1 MVAGRIDAAD
11 ALADA
16 ALEWAAAS
24 DDEWTIAEVA
34 KAKAYA
40 ASTLA
45 ELRERVDRAAS
56 LLAEVGNVYEVANLF
71 SSAAYQALCLAGEND
86 AKQLVDRALP
96 ITRELDSPYLSMIL
110 HGNLGLAAL
119 LTGDPDAARQAFR
132 DQLELCRE
140 LVVPPVSSEGLLGL
154 AAVATVH
161 DDLDRAA
168 RLAGAADAHR
178 YGQPTGPV
186 EARLHATFFERAR
199 ARHGAST
206 WDRAMSEGAALSFND
221 AIATALEEPAR
232 EDGRL
237 CRTAGTRGAPGLLT
251 ARSTRG
257 GVRTTVR
264 EGVESALRA
273 RRGTVAQRGPP
284 FDLGA
289 NAASRSAGQA
299 DCNLGG
305 GRLRDFAASTRQLQR
320 GRRMPTRIAVRC
332 WPSSAHSR
340 SPRAPHRR
348 TPIAVHCGDIVTQSV
363 RLADDLADC
372 PADGLV
378 IGADNVAVDLNGH
391 TLSAAARQ
399 LSHRNPRRRTPSGKS
414 LQRDGHRVLERHLLA
429 RRLREPRRR
438 GQAVPQQRLRDPAR
452 RVPRP

>member
-1 MVAGRIDAAD
+1 MRDRYADTVSWIDRCLAVPGVDDDPTPRFRALCIRQLALWPLGRGAERPRALAELEADARALGNPVFVSLALVGQVYVEVVAGRIDAAD

-86 AKQLVDRALP
+86 AKQLVDRVLP

-161 DDLDRAA
+161 DDLDCAA

-178 YGQPTGPV
+178 CGQPTGPV
-186 EARLHATFFERAR
+186 EARLHATFLERAR

-221 AIATALEEPAR
+221 AIATALAEPAAKTGDSV
-232 EDGRL
+232 EPP
-237 CRTAGTRGAPGLLT
+237 AP
-251 ARSTRG
+251 A
-257 GVRTTVR
+257 
-264 EGVESALRA
+264 A
-273 RRGTVAQRGPP
+273 PP
-284 FDLGA
+284 GY
-289 NAASRSAGQA
+289 
-299 DCNLGG
+299 
-305 GRLRDFAASTRQLQR
+305 
-320 GRRMPTRIAVRC
+320 
-332 WPSSAHSR
+332 
-340 SPRAPHRR
+340 
-348 TPIAVHCGDIVTQSV
+348 
-363 RLADDLADC
+363 
-372 PADGLV
+372 
-378 IGADNVAVDLNGH
+378 
-391 TLSAAARQ
+391 
-399 LSHRNPRRRTPSGKS
+399 
-414 LQRDGHRVLERHLLA
+414 
-429 RRLREPRRR
+429 
-438 GQAVPQQRLRDPAR
+438 
-452 RVPRP
+452 